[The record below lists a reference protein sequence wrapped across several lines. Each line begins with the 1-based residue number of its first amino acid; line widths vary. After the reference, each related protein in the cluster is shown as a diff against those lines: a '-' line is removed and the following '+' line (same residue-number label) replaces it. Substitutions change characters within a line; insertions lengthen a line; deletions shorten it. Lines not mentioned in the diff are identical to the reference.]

1 VESRPVIVDSS
12 ITHSVVFLFP
22 GQGKAYQSLGRDL
35 YRQERCFRE
44 EMDDCAT
51 YLLPI
56 LKASISEMLFKS
68 PNDQLYRPSVWQ
80 PALFALDYAM
90 ARLWMS
96 WGIKPSAMIGHS
108 LGEYVAA
115 TLAGVMELGDA
126 LRLVAER
133 GRLTEH
139 LEPGAMLAL
148 HATEDETL
156 RYVRGRVSL
165 AAVNGPKLCIVSG
178 PTDEIANLETK
189 LVRYE
194 PVRLAASHAFHSPLV
209 EPLLEPLTRLVS
221 EFRRRPPRIPYLSTV
236 SGTWIS
242 DEDAIDD
249 GYWASHLRQTV
260 RFYDCLQEVARTPG
274 CILLEV
280 GPGSVLTDLVRSSL
294 HGVPAFSSF
303 EGSRSDGSAISST
316 LGQLWSHGAEPDWA
330 TYYKDERRRR
340 IPLPTYPFD
349 RRSCWVQEKSQ
360 QHTSR
365 EFPVSVEKQCAETIL
380 CSVEPTA
387 RSLWKKVP
395 VGPGHA
401 RPQLS
406 TIYKAPLNETE
417 KVIAELWQT
426 ALGFQRIGVDDN
438 FFELGGHSL
447 LVVQVV
453 KRINETFSTQI
464 AVRNFFDAPTVAQLA
479 RIVLGEPSLTDDP
492 DVLEALLNEIEGLSD
507 EQVEAELRGQGQSEK
522 SA

>member
-1 VESRPVIVDSS
+1 
-12 ITHSVVFLFP
+12 
-22 GQGKAYQSLGRDL
+22 
-35 YRQERCFRE
+35 
-44 EMDDCAT
+44 
-51 YLLPI
+51 
-56 LKASISEMLFKS
+56 
-68 PNDQLYRPSVWQ
+68 
-80 PALFALDYAM
+80 
-90 ARLWMS
+90 
-96 WGIKPSAMIGHS
+96 
-108 LGEYVAA
+108 
-115 TLAGVMELGDA
+115 
-126 LRLVAER
+126 
-133 GRLTEH
+133 
-139 LEPGAMLAL
+139 
-148 HATEDETL
+148 
-156 RYVRGRVSL
+156 
-165 AAVNGPKLCIVSG
+165 
-178 PTDEIANLETK
+178 
-189 LVRYE
+189 
-194 PVRLAASHAFHSPLV
+194 
-209 EPLLEPLTRLVS
+209 
-221 EFRRRPPRIPYLSTV
+221 
-236 SGTWIS
+236 
-242 DEDAIDD
+242 
-249 GYWASHLRQTV
+249 
-260 RFYDCLQEVARTPG
+260 
-274 CILLEV
+274 
-280 GPGSVLTDLVRSSL
+280 
-294 HGVPAFSSF
+294 
-303 EGSRSDGSAISST
+303 
-316 LGQLWSHGAEPDWA
+316 
-330 TYYKDERRRR
+330 
-340 IPLPTYPFD
+340 
-349 RRSCWVQEKSQ
+349 VQEKSQ

-492 DVLEALLNEIEGLSD
+492 DVLEALLSEIEGLSD